1 MDKQAVWS
9 FQGMDKQAVWSFQ
22 GMDPHTISQV
32 CKDAREI
39 VKKYCITFRGEI
51 TAPITTKGP
60 VVYANINTTTKGQI
74 VYARMLEM
82 RRDCRRLSM
91 WQCSSRRR
99 HQLGPSRGWTRT
111 PLARCAKTQETL

>member
-1 MDKQAVWS
+1 
-9 FQGMDKQAVWSFQ
+9 
-22 GMDPHTISQV
+22 MDPHTISQV

-91 WQCSSRRR
+91 WQCSSR
-99 HQLGPSRGWTRT
+99 
-111 PLARCAKTQETL
+111 